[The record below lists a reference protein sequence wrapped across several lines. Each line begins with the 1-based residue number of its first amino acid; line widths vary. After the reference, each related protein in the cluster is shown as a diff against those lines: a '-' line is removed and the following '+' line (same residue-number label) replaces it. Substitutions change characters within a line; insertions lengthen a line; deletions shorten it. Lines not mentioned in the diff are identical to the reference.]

1 MSKNWQDDD
10 KAIDAWIKSAVP
22 DVEISN
28 ERLDQL
34 LARSLSQTQG
44 VKPRMSWKDRMAQL
58 LDAYVQAPG
67 PVLSLRFAVPA
78 LAGLAIGILIGGW
91 LNEAGQ
97 ASLMAYLL
105 SPTLGL
111 EGL

>member
-1 MSKNWQDDD
+1 MSMNQQDDD

-28 ERLDQL
+28 ERLDHL
-34 LARSLSQTQG
+34 LARSLSQAQG
-44 VKPRMSWKDRMAQL
+44 VNPRISWKTRLASL

-78 LAGLAIGILIGGW
+78 LAGLAVGILVGGW
-91 LNEAGQ
+91 LSEAGQ